1 MINSP
6 QYYELPDGQIL
17 KQTKDGVFAYDP
29 ARRTWK
35 EDAHHTSVFAWDRPC
50 GKPCAHLRQ
59 KADLSD
65 ALPPFPAADAFYPG
79 AIVQFGAYPQESAND
94 FSPIRWLV
102 LQTDGETAL
111 CIALECLI
119 TAGYCDH
126 EKAQGNYEA
135 IWWENSQARAIL
147 NGPFYQDA
155 FSKEEKARILPRT
168 LCVPSQGKPCADPV
182 FLLSEQEV
190 LRYFPEP
197 SDRRARASAT
207 AWEKALK
214 FQDPAYVFWWILPQ
228 EDDYPTAIYPKAV
241 CPNGA
246 FYWHGRLVC
255 HPDYSLRPCVQIR
268 YAESGRQAAGPG
280 LDAFQVMRSRYEG
293 CLLGGAVGD
302 ALGYPVEFL
311 KEAAIRAEY
320 GPQGI
325 RTLAQAGRPAV
336 ISDDTQMTLFAAN
349 AIVCR
354 EQLGGELMKSLW
366 TAYCEWLGTQGDT
379 SRMDDPGHPQMWV
392 YNEPKMHARRAPGNT
407 CLAAIRNSPHGGSIQ
422 QPVNGSKGCG
432 AVMRAAPFGLA
443 VNAREAF
450 GDGAVGVY
458 KMAVEDAALTHG
470 HPMAWAS
477 SCALAQM
484 IYHIVQQRPGRDYRL
499 EEVVPMSFFHMD
511 PAVNGQLQA
520 LLRRAVQLAQDKK
533 VSDLDG
539 IHALGE
545 GWVAEEAL
553 AIAVFCAV
561 RYQDDFAA
569 AIRAAVNHSGDSDST
584 GAICGN
590 ILGAWLG
597 RDAVETAFD
606 LNDLELREVI
616 VKMADQLY
624 DAVNAPARSAPP
636 VQPKPAPAPLKPL
649 RPVGLMYTPL
659 TKKALQ
665 LCFSAHRHQMDK
677 SGLPYA
683 IHPLHLAEQM
693 ETEAEVCA
701 ALLHDTV
708 EDGGCTLED
717 LRKAGMP
724 NEVVE
729 AVRCLTRNRQTH
741 YLDYIVELRGNPIAR
756 RVKLADLAHNS
767 DLDRL
772 DNVTGQDRRRVLKY
786 RMAQAILADDHYDE
800 GPGCFCKQIPL
811 SLDQPLYLF
820 VFYTAD
826 GTVKK
831 YAIDDPMAQDFCVV
845 IDAREGERL
854 RRALAPGRTLPE
866 ALADWAQEGGG
877 CAQVQSLLRQ
887 LGICFKAEHLYG

>member
-6 QYYELPDGQIL
+6 QYYELPNGQIL

-29 ARRTWK
+29 AQKTWK

-50 GKPCAHLRQ
+50 GNPCAHLRQ
-59 KADLSD
+59 KVDLSD
-65 ALPPFPAADAFYPG
+65 VLPPFPAAGAFYPG

-126 EKAQGNYEA
+126 EKAQGNPEA

-155 FSKEEKARILPRT
+155 FSAEEKARILPRT
-168 LCVPSQGKPCADPV
+168 LCVPRQGNPCADPV

-197 SDRRARASAT
+197 SDRRARACAT

-214 FQDPAYVFWWILPQ
+214 SQDPAYVFWWILPQ
-228 EDDYPTAIYPKAV
+228 EDGYPTGIYPKAV
-241 CPNGA
+241 LPNGEIN
-246 FYWHGRLVC
+246 FHGRLVY
-255 HPDYSLRPCVQIR
+255 HPDFSLRPCVQIR
-268 YAESGRQAAGPG
+268 YAESNRQAAGPG

-302 ALGYPVEFL
+302 ALGYPVEFM

-354 EQLGGELMKSLW
+354 EQLGGDLRKSLW

-379 SRMDDPGHPQMWV
+379 SRMDDPERPKMWV
-392 YNEPKMHARRAPGNT
+392 YNEPKMHAWRAPGNT
-407 CLAAIRNSPHGGSIQ
+407 CLAAIRNSPHGGAIQ

-443 VNAREAF
+443 VSAKGAC
-450 GDGAVGVY
+450 GDGDVGVY

-484 IYHIVQQRPGRDYRL
+484 IYQIVQQRPGRDYRL
-499 EEVVPMSFFHMD
+499 EKVVPMSFFHMD

-539 IHALGE
+539 VHALGE

-561 RYQDDFAA
+561 RYQDNFAA
-569 AIRAAVNHSGDSDST
+569 AICAAVNHGGDSDST

-597 RDAVETAFD
+597 REAVEAAFD

-624 DAVNAPARSAPP
+624 EAVNARARPAPP
-636 VQPKPAPAPLKPL
+636 AQPKPAPAPLKPL

-677 SGLPYA
+677 SGLPYV

-701 ALLHDTV
+701 ALLHDAV

-741 YLDYIVELRGNPIAR
+741 YLDYIAALRKNPIAR

-767 DLDRL
+767 DLNRL

-786 RMAQAILADDHYDE
+786 RMAQAVLQSDQYDQTLKH
-800 GPGCFCKQIPL
+800 FRKRIPL
-811 SLDQPLYLF
+811 SLDQPLYLS
-820 VFYTAD
+820 VFYDIT
-826 GTVKK
+826 GSVEK
-831 YAIDDPMAQDFCVV
+831 YSIDIEKAEDSHYELDPHQA
-845 IDAREGERL
+845 EKLRL
-854 RRALAPGRTLPE
+854 ALDPGRTLPE
-866 ALADWAQEGGG
+866 ALADRAQAGGG
-877 CAQVQSLLRQ
+877 CAQVESLLRQ
-887 LGICFKAEHLYG
+887 LGIVFKAEHFYG